1 MKSIQV
7 AFAVMAGL
15 CIVGLGLSL
24 ARGNLR
30 KETATPIAHL
40 IKKP

>member
-7 AFAVMAGL
+7 AFLVMAGL
-15 CIVGLGLSL
+15 CMVGLGLSL

-30 KETATPIAHL
+30 KVTAAPIAQP